1 MKKNIVIVGGGAGG
15 MELATSLGKKLGKKN
30 KANIILI
37 DKSLT
42 HVWKPLF
49 HEIAAGTLNNLAD
62 EINYLSH
69 SQYNGYRFQLGQLTH
84 IERINKYIRLENP
97 FDNEGKES
105 IEIKYD
111 SLILSFGGVSNNFN
125 TLGAD
130 KNCFT
135 LDSLEEAKRIHK
147 QLLTGIIN
155 DQYSKE
161 TKIFNVVIIGGGA
174 TGIEFAAELHFA
186 SQQLDKIYKGKQE
199 NRLQITVV
207 EAADRVLSTLPERV
221 SNLTIKKLN
230 DYGISILTTNL
241 VKSVEPNGLTTSNGN
256 FIESDLTVWAA
267 GVKGHYVVNNL
278 CDFELTNTNLIKV
291 KPSLQTTVDDSIFAM
306 GDCAAC
312 QMLDSSSLV
321 PAKAQ
326 SAHQQAEF
334 LKKVIPLY
342 INNSPLPKFKYKDQ
356 GSLVS
361 LSHNN
366 TIGVLMG
373 KLHKNLLIEGWFAR
387 VGYLM
392 LYKLHQ
398 AKLFGWYNVTLFS
411 IGNFFMKH
419 VRSKVKLH

>member
-135 LDSLEEAKRIHK
+135 LDSLFKPK
-147 QLLTGIIN
+147 
-155 DQYSKE
+155 
-161 TKIFNVVIIGGGA
+161 F
-174 TGIEFAAELHFA
+174 
-186 SQQLDKIYKGKQE
+186 
-199 NRLQITVV
+199 TV
-207 EAADRVLSTLPERV
+207 
-221 SNLTIKKLN
+221 
-230 DYGISILTTNL
+230 
-241 VKSVEPNGLTTSNGN
+241 
-256 FIESDLTVWAA
+256 F
-267 GVKGHYVVNNL
+267 
-278 CDFELTNTNLIKV
+278 
-291 KPSLQTTVDDSIFAM
+291 SIFDILNMFSALSS
-306 GDCAAC
+306 AC
-312 QMLDSSSLV
+312 L
-321 PAKAQ
+321 
-326 SAHQQAEF
+326 
-334 LKKVIPLY
+334 
-342 INNSPLPKFKYKDQ
+342 
-356 GSLVS
+356 
-361 LSHNN
+361 
-366 TIGVLMG
+366 
-373 KLHKNLLIEGWFAR
+373 R
-387 VGYLM
+387 V
-392 LYKLHQ
+392 
-398 AKLFGWYNVTLFS
+398 
-411 IGNFFMKH
+411 
-419 VRSKVKLH
+419 